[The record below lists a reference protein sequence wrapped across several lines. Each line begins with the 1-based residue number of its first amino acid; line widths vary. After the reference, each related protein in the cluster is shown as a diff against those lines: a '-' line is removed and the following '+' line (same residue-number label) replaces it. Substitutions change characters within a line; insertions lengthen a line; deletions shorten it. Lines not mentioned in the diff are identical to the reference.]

1 MATLSAM
8 SDESRLPDSDSF
20 LNRELA
26 QIEFNARVLEQAR
39 DPRVP
44 LLERLRFLTISTANL
59 DEFFEIRCAGLK
71 QQQALEVEFRG
82 PDGLS
87 VDEQLARIRERAHKL
102 VDAQYHVLNADLLPA
117 LRREGIA
124 LLQRGEWNAATAAWI
139 DEYCEREVLPV
150 LTPVGLDPA
159 HPFPRVLNKSLNLIA
174 RLDGEDDFGR
184 SSGIAVVQVPRSLP
198 RLIRVPSELCNVPH
212 AFVMLSWVVE
222 AHVSRLFPGMQ
233 VLGAFPFRVTRNS
246 DLWVEQE
253 DVDDLLHAIKGEL
266 PRRNFGDAVRLE
278 LTAECPED
286 LAQFLLAQFGLEE
299 SELYRT
305 HGPLNLARLQ
315 TIHADVARP
324 DLRYPPF
331 TPVRPQLERSGEVF
345 AALRQGDILLHHPYQ
360 SFTPVVE
367 FLRQAARDPDVL
379 AIKMTLYRTG
389 LRSPLVEALIEAARA
404 GKEVT
409 AVVELMARFDEAANV
424 DVASRLQEAGA
435 IALYGVVGYKTHAKL
450 LLVVRREGKKL
461 RRYVHVGTGNYHTG
475 TARAYTDL
483 SLLTCDKGIAA
494 DVHALFQQLTGL
506 GKAEELQRC
515 LQAPFTLQTGLVERI
530 EREAAEA
537 RAGRPARVIAKM
549 NALCEPGIIRALYRA
564 SQAGVEID
572 LVVRGLC
579 ALRPGV
585 KGLSERIRVRSIVG
599 RFLEHSR
606 VFYFHAGGEE
616 QVFLSSADWMQRNFF
631 RRLEACVP
639 VLDPALKRRVIDEC
653 LTQYLKDD
661 QQAWLMA
668 ADGTYTRSPVAD
680 PLRTHTAQESLLR
693 TLADSGERE
702 SNVDLAQDPRLL
714 LQVGKRERVRS
725 KPVGRQ
731 KKLERAPGDGTTKRG

>member
-1 MATLSAM
+1 MD
-8 SDESRLPDSDSF
+8 DERTLPDSETF
-20 LNRELA
+20 LNREVA
-26 QIEFNARVLEQAR
+26 QIEFNDRVLEQAR

-59 DEFFEIRCAGLK
+59 DEFFEIRVAGLK
-71 QQQALEVEFRG
+71 QQRALEVDNRG
-82 PDGLS
+82 ADGLS
-87 VDEQLARIRERAHKL
+87 VDQQLARIRDRAHRL
-102 VDAQYHVLNADLLPA
+102 VDAQYRVLNQDLLPA
-117 LRREGIA
+117 LRQEGIA
-124 LLQRGEWNAATAAWI
+124 LLQASEWNAASAAWI
-139 DEYCEREVLPV
+139 GEYFEREVLPV

-174 RLDGEDDFGR
+174 RLAGDDDFGR

-198 RLIRVPSELCNVPH
+198 RLVRLPSDLCGVPH
-212 AFVMLSWVVE
+212 AFVLLSWIVQKHM
-222 AHVSRLFPGMQ
+222 AQLFPGLEM
-233 VLGAFPFRVTRNS
+233 LGAHPFRVTRNS

-266 PRRNFGDAVRLE
+266 PRRHFGDAVRLE
-278 LTAECPED
+278 LTSDCPEN

-299 SELYRT
+299 EDLYRT
-305 HGPLNLARLQ
+305 DGPLNLARLQ
-315 TIHADVARP
+315 TIHSEVPRP
-324 DLRYPPF
+324 DLRYAPF
-331 TPVRPQLERSGEVF
+331 TPARPHWDAEADLF
-345 AALRQGDILLHHPYQ
+345 ALLRQGDILLHHPFQ
-360 SFTPVVE
+360 GFAPVVD

-389 LRSPLVEALIEAARA
+389 SRSPLVDALLEAARA

-450 LLVVRREGKKL
+450 VLIVRREGKKL
-461 RRYVHVGTGNYHTG
+461 RRYVHVGTGNYHIG

-483 SLLTCDKGIAA
+483 SLLSCDDSLAA

-506 GKAEELQRC
+506 GRAQALERC
-515 LQAPFTLQTGLVERI
+515 LQAPFTLQTGLIERI
-530 EREAAEA
+530 DREAAEA

-572 LVVRGLC
+572 LIVRGLC
-579 ALRPGV
+579 SLRPGV
-585 KGLSERIRVRSIVG
+585 PGLSERIRVRSIVG

-606 VFYFHAGGEE
+606 VFYFHAAGAE
-616 QVFLSSADWMQRNFF
+616 QVYLSSADWMQRNFF

-639 VLDPALKRRVIDEC
+639 VLDPRLKRRVIDEC
-653 LTQYLKDD
+653 LTRYLEDD
-661 QQAWLMA
+661 QQAWVMGP
-668 ADGTYTRSPVAD
+668 DGTYARVQAAD
-680 PLRTHTAQESLLR
+680 PNRPHNAQELLLR
-693 TLADSGERE
+693 TLSESGERE
-702 SNVDLAQDPRLL
+702 AQVHVAQDPRLL
-714 LQVGKRERVRS
+714 LQVGKRQRMG
-725 KPVGRQ
+725 KQPVGRQ
-731 KKLERAPGDGTTKRG
+731 KKRERGGGDAAAQRR